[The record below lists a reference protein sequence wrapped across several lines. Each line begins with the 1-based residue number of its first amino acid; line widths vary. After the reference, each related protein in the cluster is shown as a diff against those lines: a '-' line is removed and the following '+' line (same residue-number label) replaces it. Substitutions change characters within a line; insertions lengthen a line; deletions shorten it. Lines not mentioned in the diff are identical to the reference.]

1 LNGKCAEVNLKTGI
15 YRLTG
20 RAKGLLEPKKKDR

>member
-1 LNGKCAEVNLKTGI
+1 VNLKTGI

-20 RAKGLLEPKKKDR
+20 RAKGLVQPEKKDR